1 MAKKR
6 VDIELDEEVLKW
18 AAIQAAINGMSRRQ
32 FITELVVK
40 QFNNSKGIY
49 NKLYVLQINNSKGK

>member
-6 VDIELDEEVLKW
+6 VDIELDEEVLRW

-40 QFNNSKGIY
+40 QFNNSKG
-49 NKLYVLQINNSKGK
+49 K